1 MGLIEMEKNYL
12 VDTSVLYAIFVNSDR
27 LYDKARK
34 LMVEVAKKEDAILMI
49 HPLVL
54 LEVLSLIKYRGGLS
68 GEKIVRKELYNS
80 KKYKILE
87 IPIIVDEKIIKMFE
101 KYPEIGVVDTELIEY
116 CLENKIE
123 LMTFDKNMEMVWEK
137 LKRKN

>member
-1 MGLIEMEKNYL
+1 MEKNYL